1 MDCMHLAAC
10 KTGHIPVHVYTI
22 CMKRQWMQVALWR
35 GPPCQS
41 QTPPTL
47 FPLLSP
53 HPLLPWVRLS
63 LLHHPFLSGYVSITP
78 SFPGYARTAPSP
90 LLSWVRLFLLC
101 RLHLLWVCFLLLHHP
116 LSFSCGYAF
125 SCSVT
130 PSPVST
136 LPYAPV
142 GTLPST
148 PSPPSPVDTL
158 PSAPS
163 PPPPLCMLPSAPL
176 STLPFACH
184 RTGQLQT
191 WRP

>member
-1 MDCMHLAAC
+1 MHEKTMDAGCSLERPALPVTDSSNPFPLAF
-10 KTGHIPVHVYTI
+10 
-22 CMKRQWMQVALWR
+22 
-35 GPPCQS
+35 S
-41 QTPPTL
+41 TPPP
-47 FPLLSP
+47 PLGTPLSAP
-53 HPLLPWVRLS
+53 SSLPLWVHLHYPLLPWA
-63 LLHHPFLSGYVSITP
+63 
-78 SFPGYARTAPSP
+78 YARTAPSP

-101 RLHLLWVCFLLLHHP
+101 RVHLLWVCFPLLHHP
-116 LSFSCGYAF
+116 LSFSCGYAS

-142 GTLPST
+142 GTLPSA

>member
-1 MDCMHLAAC
+1 
-10 KTGHIPVHVYTI
+10 
-22 CMKRQWMQVALWR
+22 MKRQWMHGIGYLLLSGEAL
-35 GPPCQS
+35 PCQS
-41 QTPPTL
+41 QTP

-63 LLHHPFLSGYVSITP
+63 LLHHPFLSGYASITP
-78 SFPGYARTAPSP
+78 SSPGYARTAPSP
-90 LLSWVRLFLLC
+90 PLSWVRLFLLC
-101 RLHLLWVCFLLLHHP
+101 RLHLLWVCFPLLHHP
-116 LSFSCGYAF
+116 LSFSCGYAS

-136 LPYAPV
+136 LPSAPV
-142 GTLPST
+142 GMLPSA

-184 RTGQLQT
+184 RTGHFQT
-191 WRP
+191 WRPEELFTQTELEGLFP